1 MSNGYGVVARTL
13 AALGIRLMYGVI
25 GIPVTELASA
35 AQARPSPPHVRA
47 VPSAGAR
54 LRVCASR
61 HSQPVVSR
69 ARKGS
74 TL

>member
-35 AQARPSPPHVRA
+35 AQARPGPPDARALLPTDARLPVRA
-47 VPSAGAR
+47 AG
-54 LRVCASR
+54 
-61 HSQPVVSR
+61 H
-69 ARKGS
+69 
-74 TL
+74 